1 MRIGKPILLVTTPL
15 GLAIGLM
22 EGYHLA
28 GGLVVLMAVMVAFF
42 GVGILAIVRAVRHE
56 AVAGR
61 KRAGDP

>member
-15 GLAIGLM
+15 GLAIGLIA
-22 EGYHLA
+22 GYHLA
-28 GGLVVLMAVMVAFF
+28 GGLVVLMAVMITLF

-56 AVAGR
+56 AIEGR